1 MFLLVLENHSYAQ
14 IVGNPNA
21 PFLNSAARRYGLAAN
36 DFAITHPSE
45 PNYIALVSGSTY
57 GVTSDDVTSLQ
68 GRSLADQVTW
78 RSYMQ
83 SYGGSLYALKH
94 DPFGVFGR
102 RSEDWS
108 RFRHDPLAQFTLIV
122 PDLCHDMHGAA
133 DCTDDASLVRA
144 GDTFVRN
151 AVYAIRQRWTPGSVI
166 FITFD
171 EGSDSNN
178 HVLTIVMRY
187 GSSRHTVSHARYDH
201 YSLLRTIEDHF
212 GVRCLGSAC
221 NASPMATLAAARSR

>member
-1 MFLLVLENHSYAQ
+1 VFLLVLENHSYAQ

-21 PFLNSAARRYGLAAN
+21 PFLNATAKRYGLAAN
-36 DFAITHPSE
+36 YFAITHPSE
-45 PNYIALVSGSTY
+45 PNYIALAAGTTR

-68 GRSLADQVTW
+68 GRTLADQVTW

-83 SYGGSLYALKH
+83 SYSGPLYALKH
-94 DPFGVFGR
+94 DPFGVFGHN
-102 RSEDWS
+102 SEDWS
-108 RFRHDPLAQFTLIV
+108 RFATDSLRQFTLIV
-122 PDLCHDMHGAA
+122 PDLCHDMHGA
-133 DCTDDASLVRA
+133 DECSDDASLVRA
-144 GDTFVRN
+144 GDTFVGS
-151 AVYAIRQRWTPGSVI
+151 AVSAIRKRWTPGSLI

-171 EGSDSNN
+171 EGSDTDN

-187 GSSRHTVSHARYDH
+187 GSSKHVVSHQRYNH

-221 NASPMATLAAARSR
+221 GASPMRSLAAAGSR